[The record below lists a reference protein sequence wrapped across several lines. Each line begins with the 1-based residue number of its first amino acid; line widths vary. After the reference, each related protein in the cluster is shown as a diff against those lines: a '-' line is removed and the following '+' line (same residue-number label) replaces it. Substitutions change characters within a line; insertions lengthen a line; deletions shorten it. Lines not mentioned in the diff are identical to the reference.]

1 MNRSKKVLWD
11 EVRRLYVDEHLLP
24 ADILLEIKQRAYFD
38 SSVIPTIESIH
49 QYLNRTG
56 ISTSRLAEKRKESQ
70 LKEELDELK
79 KRLIQKK
86 YDKAKALIL
95 KGLQGGE
102 LSVDDLAKENI
113 SKLQAIIQSLADKI
127 GNARS
132 NDDKMEVVK
141 LLDKVVST
149 LLKARVLEDKPTEK
163 VDLEVKETVLDKM
176 RDKYLP
182 KKVMDNIE
190 EDMKEDDNDNG

>member
-1 MNRSKKVLWD
+1 MNRSKKQLWA
-11 EVRRLYVDEHLLP
+11 EVVRLYTEKELYP
-24 ADILLEIKQRAYFD
+24 AQI
-38 SSVIPTIESIH
+38 
-49 QYLNRTG
+49 
-56 ISTSRLAEKRKESQ
+56 
-70 LKEELDELK
+70 LDELK
-79 KRLIQKK
+79 ANQYFDPSSIPSIEIIHAYLYRTGLATGRKKEVAEKKALREDLNELKRTLQNQR
-86 YDKAKALIL
+86 YQKAKALIL

-149 LLKARVLEDKPTEK
+149 LLKARVLEGKSTEK
-163 VDLEVKETVLDKM
+163 VDVEVKETVLDKM
-176 RDKYLP
+176 GKRYLP
-182 KKVMDNIE
+182 KEVMDSVE
-190 EDMKEDDNDNG
+190 EGLQEDE